1 MSNPEREE
9 FRIPGLSE
17 PISPHTD
24 AVEFFG
30 LSAVTMRSS
39 RLRTMTWAF
48 DVSAKRWHG

>member
-9 FRIPGLSE
+9 LRAPGLSE
-17 PISPHTD
+17 PISHCTD
-24 AVEFFG
+24 AVEFVG

-39 RLRTMTWAF
+39 GLRTMTRAF